1 METSLKP
8 LHTTEAHREEVEGR
22 LDVLEV
28 VLVVVVPGEEGG
40 EEEHLGQVREEVE
53 EAGRG
58 ALPEG
63 VVLRPNFEFS
73 ADYYDIKFMPV
84 LVYSQP

>member
-1 METSLKP
+1 METSLQP
-8 LHTTEAHREEVEGR
+8 LETTKAHREEVEGR

-28 VLVVVVPGEEGG
+28 VHVVVVPGEEGG

-63 VVLRPNFEFS
+63 VVLGPNDEFS
-73 ADYYDIKFMPV
+73 SEFSVIIV
-84 LVYSQP
+84 L